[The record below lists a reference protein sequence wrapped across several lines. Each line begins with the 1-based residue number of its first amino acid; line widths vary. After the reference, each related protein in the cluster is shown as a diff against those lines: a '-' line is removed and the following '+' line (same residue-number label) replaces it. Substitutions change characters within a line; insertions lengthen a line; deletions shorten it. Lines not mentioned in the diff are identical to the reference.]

1 MPIQGSLRDLS
12 VIETLQLVGSQR
24 KTVSL
29 RFATEEQE
37 VVLHVHEGLLTS
49 IRATRGDRREPFL
62 DALVALGHLSPSE
75 ALPLSAQ
82 VMDERRDPW
91 IVACEVPHLER
102 ETCERVFLGVA
113 EALLDQILLWDR
125 GHFAMLPPTTAEAV
139 FKPGLAIDNIL
150 LDAMRRLDELAAW
163 KQGSFPATAIPYLA
177 SGGDLVVSSDP
188 LRRAVLRQVDGRRSI
203 REIVEATRLGEYE
216 TYATIADGVQG
227 GAIQILSRAIAP
239 APQTPTREVLRRSPA
254 LAVLLLILLLVAT
267 SSWVGQRLLI
277 DQGPWH
283 EARTRWEEIDMR
295 RLIEVHRYRTGAY
308 PRELGEIEASG
319 IEIPRSASKR
329 WFYQIDGASYRLI
342 PR

>member
-12 VIETLQLVGSQR
+12 VIETLQLVGNQR

-29 RFATEEQE
+29 RLATEEDE
-37 VVLHVHEGLLTS
+37 VVLHFREGLLTS
-49 IRATRGDRREPFL
+49 IRAIQGGRREPFL
-62 DALVALGHLSPSE
+62 DALVALGHISPSE

-82 VMDERRDPW
+82 VWEEGRDPW

-102 ETCERVFLGVA
+102 GTCERVFLGVT
-113 EALLDQILLWDR
+113 EALLDRILLWDR
-125 GHFAMLPPTTAEAV
+125 GHFAMLPPASAEAV
-139 FKPGLAIDNIL
+139 FRPGLAMDNIL

-163 KQGSFPATAIPYLA
+163 KQGDFPASAIPFLA

-203 REIVEATRLGEYE
+203 REIVEATRLGEHE

-227 GAIQILSRAIAP
+227 GSIHLLSRPVAA
-239 APQTPTREVLRRSPA
+239 APQAPTREILRRSPA

-267 SSWVGQRLLI
+267 SSWVDKRLSI

-283 EARTRWEEIDMR
+283 EARARWEEIDLR
-295 RLIEVHRYRTGAY
+295 RLIEVHRYRTGSY
-308 PRELGEIEASG
+308 PRELGGMERSG
-319 IEIPRSASKR
+319 VDIPRSMTER
-329 WFYQIDGASYRLI
+329 WFYQMDGASYRLI